1 MKYYIVRYTLAGE
14 VKEAKRQTLQE
25 AAALA
30 LMIDVKPCC
39 DFISLVIKYE
49 PIKEVDDGY

>member
-1 MKYYIVRYTLAGE
+1 MTYYIVRYTLAGE

-49 PIKEVDDGY
+49 PIKAVDDGY